1 MMYPVYLQKSKYL
14 CLKQRKWVKAGGV
27 LIYYGK
33 DEDPYQTVSE
43 WWNTKEIAI
52 KPLQKLIQLLG
63 IHPSGND
70 QQYTI
75 GKGAVNVVREDPK
88 KLC

>member
-14 CLKQRKWVKAGGV
+14 CLKQRKWVKTGGV

-43 WWNTKEIAI
+43 WWNTKGNSYKAPSKAYFNCWVFILLEMISN
-52 KPLQKLIQLLG
+52 IQ
-63 IHPSGND
+63 
-70 QQYTI
+70 
-75 GKGAVNVVREDPK
+75 
-88 KLC
+88 